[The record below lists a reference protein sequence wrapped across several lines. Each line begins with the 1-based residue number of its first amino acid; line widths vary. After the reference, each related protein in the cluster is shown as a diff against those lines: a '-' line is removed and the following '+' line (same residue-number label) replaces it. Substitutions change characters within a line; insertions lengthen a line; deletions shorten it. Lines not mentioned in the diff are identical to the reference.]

1 MMQYRNLPPAPI
13 LTADTTV
20 TVDGLI
26 LGKPENATQAKE
38 MLRLLSGRTHQV
50 LTAVGMILGERYES
64 RLSSTQVTFASLN
77 EKRINQYVASGEA
90 NDKAGAY
97 GIQGRAG
104 AFVVQLVGSYSGVMG
119 LPLFETVELL
129 NSFGITPP

>member
-1 MMQYRNLPPAPI
+1 
-13 LTADTTV
+13 
-20 TVDGLI
+20 
-26 LGKPENATQAKE
+26 
-38 MLRLLSGRTHQV
+38 
-50 LTAVGMILGERYES
+50 
-64 RLSSTQVTFASLN
+64 VTFASLN